1 MYSTTVVRCVAIYSQ
16 CSSTWDKPG
25 SIPGKDSMSS
35 LTIPFYFHKLFLVLA
50 YPPTYTNCS
59 WYYGHV
65 CIPGMWHHNL

>member
-1 MYSTTVVRCVAIYSQ
+1 MYSTTDIANVAPSGTNQ
-16 CSSTWDKPG
+16 

-65 CIPGMWHHNL
+65 FIPGIWHHNL